1 MEITEILQ
9 KLNSRI
15 GVELGSDEETEE
27 QRLERLKKHC
37 EWQCEI
43 ENNAA
48 GNLNEYDGYNCDICK
63 NKGYYTKPQLYMNSY
78 NQVQVMCRCD
88 TIRKTIRA
96 LNRSGLAD
104 VVHDYTFDKY
114 IVTEEWQQIVIDKA
128 KAYLNDFENHWFY
141 FGGTT
146 GSGKTHI
153 CTAIAVK
160 LLKQGKE
167 VKYMLW
173 RDEASRLKAMVN
185 DAEYESIIKAYK
197 TVDVLYIDDLFKTGK
212 TEFQSKQRPTQA
224 DINLAFE
231 ILNSRAIQKKITIIS
246 SESTLADLIDID
258 EAIGG
263 RIKQKCGDYCIN
275 IAPDRS
281 KNYRLK

>member
-15 GVELGSDEETEE
+15 GVELGSENETEE

-78 NQVQVMCRCD
+78 SQVQVMCRCD

-114 IVTEEWQQIVIDKA
+114 IVTEEWQQTVINTA
-128 KAYLNDFENHWFY
+128 QAYLNDFENHWFY

-153 CTAIAVK
+153 CTAIAVA

-173 RDEASRLKAMVN
+173 RDEASRLKALVN
-185 DAEYESIIKAYK
+185 DVEYESIIKAYK
-197 TVDVLYIDDLFKTGK
+197 SVDVLYIDDLFKTGK

-231 ILNSRAIQKKITIIS
+231 ILNSRAI
-246 SESTLADLIDID
+246 
-258 EAIGG
+258 
-263 RIKQKCGDYCIN
+263 RIKQRCGDYCLN